1 MEIHLN
7 AYAAVIIL
15 VVFIIAMITII
26 VFRLELKKL
35 RNIYSLR
42 MKKVP
47 LNDQDKVEPYVMAAD
62 VYAVPPHSGRGGW
75 TWYTGSAGWMYKAG
89 LESIL
94 GFQKHGNTLLL
105 DPCIPQKWP
114 EYTISYKYFDSIYNI
129 KVKNPEGVNKGVK
142 TIVEGSETREG
153 NILELVNDGKVHD
166 IEVLMG
172 K

>member
-62 VYAVPPHSGRGGW
+62 VYAVPPSSWAERLDVVYRIGRMDVQGW
-75 TWYTGSAGWMYKAG
+75 VRIYIGIPKARKNAVAGSLHLSKMAR
-89 LESIL
+89 I
-94 GFQKHGNTLLL
+94 H
-105 DPCIPQKWP
+105 D
-114 EYTISYKYFDSIYNI
+114 
-129 KVKNPEGVNKGVK
+129 KVQVF
-142 TIVEGSETREG
+142 
-153 NILELVNDGKVHD
+153 
-166 IEVLMG
+166 
-172 K
+172 